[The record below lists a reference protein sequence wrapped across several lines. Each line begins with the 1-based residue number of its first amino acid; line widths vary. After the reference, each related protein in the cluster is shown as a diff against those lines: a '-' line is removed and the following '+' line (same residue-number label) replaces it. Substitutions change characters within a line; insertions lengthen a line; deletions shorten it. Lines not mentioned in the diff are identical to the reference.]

1 MVFIVTGNM
10 YSRAGYLSPF
20 KSFVLRR
27 HWRVSTQ
34 CLNFDGCDGHLTC
47 ARGEVSK
54 LRKNTVRDDG
64 FNTSIVYLFFVCP
77 LLPELL
83 GGVRCRVKGLL
94 ASRKF

>member
-1 MVFIVTGNM
+1 LVFIVAGNM
-10 YSRAGYLSPF
+10 YPRAGYLSPF

-27 HWRVSTQ
+27 HRRVSTQ

-54 LRKNTVRDDG
+54 LRKNTAHNDG
-64 FNTSIVYLFFVCP
+64 FNTIIVYLFFVCP